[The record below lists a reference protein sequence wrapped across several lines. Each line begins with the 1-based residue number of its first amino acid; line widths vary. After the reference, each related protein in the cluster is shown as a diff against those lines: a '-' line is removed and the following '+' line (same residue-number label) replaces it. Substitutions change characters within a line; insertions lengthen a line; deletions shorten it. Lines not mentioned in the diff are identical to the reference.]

1 MSTIRLIAVK
11 DQPSID
17 ERPRF
22 FSDKQIFGASLA
34 ASLSIAMLMSGA
46 NSRIGRAYNSGA
58 VKQYKLDKDY
68 NFKAA
73 S

>member
-11 DQPSID
+11 DYPSIA

-22 FSDKQIFGASLA
+22 FSNKQIFGASLA

-46 NSRIGRAYNSGA
+46 NARIGRAYNSGA
-58 VKQYKLDKDY
+58 VKQYKLDRDW
-68 NFKAA
+68 NFKDA